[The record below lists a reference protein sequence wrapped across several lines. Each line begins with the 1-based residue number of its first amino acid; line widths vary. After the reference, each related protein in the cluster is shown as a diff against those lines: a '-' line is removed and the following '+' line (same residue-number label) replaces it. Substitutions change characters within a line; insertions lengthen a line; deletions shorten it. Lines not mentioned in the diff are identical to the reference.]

1 VKNLLKLTAA
11 VALPVGVLAATG
23 GVAAAGGHHK
33 TDASQATITCTTVD
47 GALEFAPGLV
57 PGGTLP
63 GNVNVKLLVSGCTA
77 TGAPGVQIAFG
88 VLSASLHIPNNDASA
103 LLGTTT
109 VSGSADIH
117 WKTSAGKLA
126 WPKSTVTVS
135 AVVGAAAADGYGSIS
150 IAPGTASV
158 AGDFAGT
165 DAGASSSLYAESLE
179 TVAQLGARAT
189 GPKGIGHLTLGTG
202 ATHTVGNS
210 LTLG

>member
-1 VKNLLKLTAA
+1 MKHLLRLTAA

-23 GVAAAGGHHK
+23 GVAAAGNHK
-33 TDASQATITCTTVD
+33 TDASQASITCTSVD
-47 GALEFAPGLV
+47 GALKFAPGLV

-63 GNVNVKLLVSGCTA
+63 GNVNVKLLVSGCTV
-77 TGAPGVQIAFG
+77 TGAPGVEIAFG
-88 VLSASLHIPNNDASA
+88 TLSASLHIPNNDASL
-103 LLGTTT
+103 LLGSTA

-135 AVVGAAAADGYGSIS
+135 TVVGAAAADGYGSIT

-165 DAGASSSLYAESLE
+165 DAGASSSLYAESLD
-179 TVAQLGARAT
+179 TVAQLGNRTT
-189 GPKGIGHLTLGTG
+189 GKGGLNHITIGTG
-202 ATHTVGNS
+202 ATHTTGNQ